1 MRGGEHG
8 AATDGGRPDPNRTAP
23 LGAGLSVVWKNG
35 ETLGYSSYIGFV
47 PHAHSGVVL
56 LANSAQ
62 CPVTR
67 AGYQILATLNGQA
80 AGEPNVPEE
89 GN

>member
-1 MRGGEHG
+1 V
-8 AATDGGRPDPNRTAP
+8 T
-23 LGAGLSVVWKNG
+23 
-35 ETLGYSSYIGFV
+35 YIGFV
-47 PHAHSGVVL
+47 PRARSGVVL

-62 CPVTR
+62 CAVTR

-80 AGEPNVPEE
+80 GEPTAPEE

>member
-1 MRGGEHG
+1 
-8 AATDGGRPDPNRTAP
+8 
-23 LGAGLSVVWKNG
+23 
-35 ETLGYSSYIGFV
+35 V

-80 AGEPNVPEE
+80 AGEPNVLEE
-89 GN
+89 GK